1 MFIQRG
7 SFGNLGSTHFCVI
20 GMSQQQLLSL
30 LIHRGQQMCSDLSES
45 RVVMEAYV
53 ALFLIQA
60 DSTSF

>member
-20 GMSQQQLLSL
+20 GMSQQLRSSL
-30 LIHRGQQMCSDLSES
+30 THRSQQMCSEISEL

-53 ALFLIQA
+53 VLFFI
-60 DSTSF
+60 